1 MLKTALPGADATC
14 MRPSPRQ
21 EALQVEDSQ
30 DTARQICCSMTSV
43 LLRLVR
49 DGGGERAIAELLER
63 SEIEHEATYLENV
76 DNWVSLDDAC
86 ALLEAGAQ
94 LTGDPSFA
102 RRVGEQTLRQHA
114 GTQVA
119 TVLRSLGSTEAVLQA
134 VAQTATRLSTVTK
147 METVEVLPGHAVVR
161 AVAMEGFTRR
171 RIHCEWATGLLAGT
185 PILFGLPLARVA
197 ESECQARGGA
207 QCLYTVSWDAELA
220 AAGADPQQRVTSLE
234 AQLAGMSERLQ
245 NVYATASDLISTED
259 LDTALRRI
267 VERAANAVRTPSHI
281 LAVRTSPD
289 AELQVY
295 SHGIDEHKAQALA
308 RAAIAHEAP
317 LGDSTLVVE
326 VTSSRRQYGQLIARY
341 PGTTE
346 FFPQE
351 EELLSL
357 YAKHAAAVLD
367 MATALE
373 ESARR
378 HSQVSSLLSLSHAL
392 AEAGTSEAVAE
403 RLGVAIPEVVDCDR
417 IAVWLWDDLEQ
428 KLRCLAASGRAA
440 QEEEY
445 LRGLSIS
452 PQDTPNLSLMISVP
466 EPQFFE
472 KGTDD
477 RYISELMTRLDVV
490 ALVVVPIVARDSFL
504 GTLTVSVTDRPERL
518 RSDSELLAR
527 LTGVAALAATAIQN
541 GQLVDM
547 LEHKASHDALTGLLN
562 RVGFRRQIGR
572 VLAGANRGGEQV
584 GLLFVDLD
592 DFKKVNDAHGHEAGD
607 ELIRK
612 AALRLEAI
620 SRASDEIAR
629 LGGDEFAIVLGGVQ
643 EEQVRAAEG
652 RVRAA
657 FVEPF
662 LLGDV
667 AISVSA
673 SVGGGLWPEHGRT
686 VQELVR
692 HADGAMYKDKA
703 RGRRPPVAVGVG
715 PAHTARSS

>member
-1 MLKTALPGADATC
+1 MLKTALLGDDARCMQPNPGGGAV
-14 MRPSPRQ
+14 
-21 EALQVEDSQ
+21 EVEDSQ
-30 DTARQICCSMTSV
+30 DTDRQICCSMTSV

-49 DGGGERAIAELLER
+49 DGGGEAAVADLLER
-63 SEIEHEATYLENV
+63 SEIRHEATYLENA

-86 ALLEAGAQ
+86 ALLEAGIQ
-94 LTGDPSFA
+94 QTGDPSFA
-102 RRVGEQTLRQHA
+102 RRVGEHTLRQHA

-119 TVLRSLGSTEAVLQA
+119 TVLRSLGSTEAVLQT

-147 METVEVLPGHAVVR
+147 METVEVHPGRAVVR
-161 AVAMEGFTRR
+161 AVALEGFTRR
-171 RIHCEWATGLLAGT
+171 RIHCDWATGMLAGT
-185 PILFGLPLARVA
+185 PILFGLPLARVT
-197 ESECQARGGA
+197 ESECQARGGS
-207 QCLYTVSWDAELA
+207 QCLYAVTWDAELA
-220 AAGADPQQRVTSLE
+220 AAGADPQQRVTALE

-281 LAVRTSPD
+281 LAVRTAPD

-295 SHGIDEHKAQALA
+295 SHGIDERKAQELAHAAL
-308 RAAIAHEAP
+308 AHEAP

-326 VTSSRRQYGQLIARY
+326 VTSSRRQYGLLIARY
-341 PGTTE
+341 PGSTE

-351 EELLSL
+351 KELLSL

-378 HSQVSSLLSLSHAL
+378 HNQVSSLLSLSHAL
-392 AEAGTSEAVAE
+392 AEAGTSEEVAE
-403 RLGVAIPEVVDCDR
+403 RLGAAVPEVVDCDR

-428 KLRCLAASGRAA
+428 TLRCLAATGRAA
-440 QEEEY
+440 EQEEY

-452 PQDTPNLSLMISVP
+452 PKDTPNLSLMISEP
-466 EPQFFE
+466 QPQFFE

-477 RYISELMTRLDVV
+477 PFMSQLMTTIDVV

-518 RSDSELLAR
+518 RSDSELLER
-527 LTGVAALAATAIQN
+527 LTGVAALAAPAIQN
-541 GQLVDM
+541 GQLVDK
-547 LEHKASHDALTGLLN
+547 LQHKASHDALTGLLN
-562 RVGFRRQIGR
+562 RVGFRQQIDR
-572 VLAGANRGGEQV
+572 VLAGARRRDEQV
-584 GLLFVDLD
+584 GLLFIDLD
-592 DFKKVNDAHGHEAGD
+592 DFKKVNDVYGHEAGD

-620 SRASDEIAR
+620 TRASDEIAR
-629 LGGDEFAIVLGGVQ
+629 LGGDEFAIVLSDVR
-643 EEQVRAAEG
+643 EEQVREAEN

-662 LLGDV
+662 LLDDV
-667 AISVSA
+667 AISVST

-692 HADGAMYKDKA
+692 HADAAMYEDKA
-703 RGRRPPVAVGVG
+703 KGRRPPVAVGAG
-715 PAHTARSS
+715 QRIGA